1 MSRAAPH
8 CPRLFEPLRLQGLAL
23 PNRCVVAPMTRI
35 SATAHGDPTD
45 TMARYYERFARGG
58 FGLVVTEGVY
68 TDQAYAQG
76 YPGQPGLGDTAQ
88 ARAWQ
93 PLVRRVHDAGARIFA
108 QLMHAGALSQANRF
122 RDDTVGPSAIRPK
135 GTQMPIYGGDGA
147 YRMPRAMTEA
157 EIGQAIDGF
166 ANAARLAREV
176 AGFDG
181 VEIHGANGYLLDQFL
196 TDTSNRR
203 NDAWGGDI
211 EGRIRL
217 SVAVARAVREAV
229 GDDTPVGIRISQSK
243 VNDFAHRWAEG
254 AEGAATVFARL
265 AAAGVDYVHIT
276 EFEAWRPAF
285 GDAGLGLVAHARRAA
300 PHVTI
305 IANGGLHD
313 PARAAQLLDEGAD
326 LVAIG
331 RGALANPDW
340 PQRVAAAQPLQPFDP
355 AMLAPLAD
363 IKPDELEPEPGTPIA
378 DAGRVRA
385 GAPDAATAASGAT

>member
-1 MSRAAPH
+1 MSRTAPY
-8 CPRLFEPLRLQGLAL
+8 CPRLFEPVRLQGLML

-203 NDAWGGDI
+203 TDAWGGDL
-211 EGRIRL
+211 ERRL
-217 SVAVARAVREAV
+217 RLHVEVARAVRAAV
-229 GDDTPVGIRISQSK
+229 GDDMPVGIRISQAK

-254 AEGAATVFARL
+254 AKGAATVFARL
-265 AAAGVDYVHIT
+265 AGAGVDYIHIT

-285 GDAGLGLVAHARRAA
+285 GDEGLSLVAHARRAA
-300 PHVTI
+300 PHVAI

-340 PQRVAAAQPLQPFDP
+340 PQRVAAARPLQPFDP
-355 AMLAPLAD
+355 AMLAPLAV
-363 IKPDELEPEPGTPIA
+363 IKPGELEAEPAIA
-378 DAGRVRA
+378 NATRVRA
-385 GAPDAATAASGAT
+385 GAPDAPRAASGAT